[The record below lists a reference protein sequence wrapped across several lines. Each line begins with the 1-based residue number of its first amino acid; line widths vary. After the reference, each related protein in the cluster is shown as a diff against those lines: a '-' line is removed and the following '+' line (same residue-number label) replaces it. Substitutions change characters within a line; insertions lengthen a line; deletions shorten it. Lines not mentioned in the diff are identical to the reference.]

1 MLLQRH
7 GFDVSMRRYTSHSCK
22 TTALSWVAKYGICWD
37 DRCVLGGHVA
47 HLKSPI
53 IYSRDALARPL
64 YVLGTVLDAIRLGE
78 FLPNRTRSGRFV
90 EPER

>member
-1 MLLQRH
+1 M
-7 GFDVSMRRYTSHSCK
+7 
-22 TTALSWVAKYGICWD
+22 
-37 DRCVLGGHVA
+37 A